1 MDARPE
7 NEVEGK
13 NSHELKKKKKVLEL
27 VDVLWR
33 KYKEHG
39 IELQKLIRF
48 EKNSYGKKSPF
59 RSYFIPMM

>member
-7 NEVEGK
+7 NEVEDEPK
-13 NSHELKKKKKVLEL
+13 SFHELKKKQKVLEL
-27 VDVLWR
+27 VDVLLR

-48 EKNSYGKKSPF
+48 EKTLMARNLPSEVTS
-59 RSYFIPMM
+59 SQ